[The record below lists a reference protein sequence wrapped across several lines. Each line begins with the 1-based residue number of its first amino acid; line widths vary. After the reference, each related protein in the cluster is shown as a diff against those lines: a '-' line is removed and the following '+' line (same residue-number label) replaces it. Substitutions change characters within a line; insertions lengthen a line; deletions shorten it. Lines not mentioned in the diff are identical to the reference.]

1 MNIIKL
7 IIADDHHL
15 IRLGL
20 KNLLASNAD
29 LEILHEFDNG
39 LDALNSILNN
49 PPDLAILDID
59 MHGMS
64 GLELCKVVREKKLS
78 TKILF
83 LTMLNQETVFNKA
96 RELGANGYLLKD
108 FILEELFIAIETIFN
123 DKFYFSDNLQL
134 KLNKDFSK
142 FVIDKSLIEQL
153 SRLTLTEKKILKLIA
168 SNFNSEQIAGK
179 LFTSLHTVKTHR
191 KNISHKLKLENEQNN
206 LLKFAVKNKM
216 YLD

>member
-1 MNIIKL
+1 MNKIKL

-20 KNLLASNAD
+20 KNVLGTND
-29 LEILHEFDNG
+29 NLEILHEFDNG
-39 LDALNSILNN
+39 LVALNYILNN
-49 PPDLAILDID
+49 PPDMAILDID

-64 GLELCKVVREKKLS
+64 GLDVCKVIRDKKLS

-108 FILEELFIAIETIFN
+108 FILEEIFIAIETIFKDN
-123 DKFYFSDNLQL
+123 FYFSDNLQL
-134 KLNKDFSK
+134 KLNNDFSK
-142 FVIDKSLIEQL
+142 FVIDKDLIEKL
-153 SRLTLTEKKILKLIA
+153 SRLTETEKKILKLIA
-168 SNFNSEQIAGK
+168 SNFNSEQIAEK
-179 LFTSLHTVKTHR
+179 LFTSPHTVKTHR
-191 KNISHKLKLENEQNN
+191 KNISHKLELENEQNN
-206 LLKFAVKNKM
+206 LLKFAVHNKM